1 MLRKTIPGLVVIVVI
16 LGAISCGSSN
26 AKPPGAIE
34 ATRIEPEVAG
44 DTVSIE
50 PGEVEDNW
58 NVHFNLETQGED
70 MSFMA
75 YVLDG
80 EIFVRSNAC
89 PPCQSTGF
97 SLEETILVCDRC
109 ETAFEATTGEGIQGA
124 CVAYPKAAVA
134 YEIKSSRIV
143 MKGSDLFAAHQDTVN
158 PAQSSEAV
166 GNDDKPSSP
175 GCCSKA

>member
-1 MLRKTIPGLVVIVVI
+1 
-16 LGAISCGSSN
+16 
-26 AKPPGAIE
+26 
-34 ATRIEPEVAG
+34 
-44 DTVSIE
+44 
-50 PGEVEDNW
+50 
-58 NVHFNLETQGED
+58 

-89 PPCQSTGF
+89 PPCLSTGF

-143 MKGSDLFAAHQDTVN
+143 MNGSDLFAAHQDTVN

-166 GNDDKPSSP
+166 GNDGKPSSP